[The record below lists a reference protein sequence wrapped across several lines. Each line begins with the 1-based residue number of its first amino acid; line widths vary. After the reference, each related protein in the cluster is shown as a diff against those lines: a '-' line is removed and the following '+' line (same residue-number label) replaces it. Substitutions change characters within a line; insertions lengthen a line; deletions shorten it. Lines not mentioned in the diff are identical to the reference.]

1 MSACF
6 RNMVLSLGL
15 CAVASA
21 ANAAEWKHEIAPYVW
36 GSSMQGTVGVGA
48 LTAETDMSFS
58 DILDNL
64 EFGFMGTYR
73 ASTDRYSITVDAIY
87 MGLGVTGQAGAG
99 RDSLWSNAA
108 TAAASTGRPT
118 ELRFRRLSCCRST
131 QGDRPCQ
138 CPARYE

>member
-15 CAVASA
+15 CAVASVA
-21 ANAAEWKHEIAPYVW
+21 HAAEWKHEIAPYVW

-48 LTAETDMSFS
+48 LTAETDLSFS

-87 MGLGVTGQAGAG
+87 MGLGATERG
-99 RDSLWSNAA
+99 R
-108 TAAASTGRPT
+108 AASSKPTLTWTRSGSRPT
-118 ELRFRRLSCCRST
+118 SAT
-131 QGDRPCQ
+131 P
-138 CPARYE
+138 